1 MAPCLTTSAKVL
13 IPVAASFRRY
23 SKIGLVLAICL
34 LMASATGQVH
44 RLSHQFGH
52 NLAARAL
59 SVDTGPLV
67 SLADLGD
74 TDNGEDDLHHV
85 LSVEAWCFIPSLP
98 PHGSH
103 GFFSLAATLLPNSEE
118 HLSRFLP
125 RPPPLG

>member
-1 MAPCLTTSAKVL
+1 MAPCLTTSAKGC
-13 IPVAASFRRY
+13 IPVADSFRRY
-23 SKIGLVLAICL
+23 GKIGLVLAICL
-34 LMASATGQVH
+34 LMVSVTGLFN
-44 RLSHQFGH
+44 RLSHRFGH
-52 NLAARAL
+52 GLAAQTV

-67 SLADLGD
+67 SPTDLGD

-103 GFFSLAATLLPNSEE
+103 GFFSLAATLLPNSDE

>member
-1 MAPCLTTSAKVL
+1 M
-13 IPVAASFRRY
+13 
-23 SKIGLVLAICL
+23 LAICL
-34 LMASATGQVH
+34 LMVSVTGLFN
-44 RLSHQFGH
+44 RLSHRFGH
-52 NLAARAL
+52 GLAAQTV

-67 SLADLGD
+67 SPTDLGD

-103 GFFSLAATLLPNSEE
+103 GFFSLAATLLPNSDE